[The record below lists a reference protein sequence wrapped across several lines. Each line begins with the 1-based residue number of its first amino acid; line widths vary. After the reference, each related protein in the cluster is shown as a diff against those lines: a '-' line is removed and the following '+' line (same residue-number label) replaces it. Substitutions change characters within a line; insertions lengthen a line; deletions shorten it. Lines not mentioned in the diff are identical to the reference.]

1 MDTNNKGSITPP
13 AKSGD
18 AIKPGDVRLING
30 VPSLVI
36 TSWMSGDNGEV
47 LSWIVCPCK
56 GFSCTDN
63 TGHLMP
69 AGTGKFFA
77 LPLLGASMTPKF
89 IGELVA
95 ESTEF
100 EVKNNRAGW
109 TSTFGGKPPS
119 WIQWSFE
126 NKHSSEDMALAHKM
140 CAPEDVEEML
150 ADEAEEAKQERLDA
164 FNKVLE
170 TLKNAREVTMH
181 FFREFWE
188 LGRVGDKEDALKLA
202 NSIQDAVKLMEDSI
216 KLGLEE

>member
-1 MDTNNKGSITPP
+1 MQNKANGSTTTP
-13 AKSGD
+13 AKSGC

-36 TSWMSGDNGEV
+36 TSWMSGGDGEV

-77 LPLLGASMTPKF
+77 LPQLGASMTPKF
-89 IGELVA
+89 LGELVA

-100 EVKNNRAGW
+100 EVKNNKAGW
-109 TSTFGGKPPS
+109 TTIFGGKAPN
-119 WIQWSFE
+119 WLQWSFE
-126 NKHSSEDMALAHKM
+126 NSHSSEDMALARKM

-150 ADEAEEAKQERLDA
+150 ADEAEEAKQERIDA
-164 FNKVLE
+164 FNKVFE
-170 TLKNAREVTMH
+170 TLKNAHEMTLH
-181 FFREFWE
+181 FFREFWY
-188 LGRVGDKEDALKLA
+188 LGRVGNKEEALRLA
-202 NSIQDAVKLMEDSI
+202 NRIQEAIELMENS
-216 KLGLEE
+216 KSWLEE

>member
-36 TSWMSGDNGEV
+36 TSWMAGDDGEV
-47 LSWIVCPCK
+47 YYWIVCPCK
-56 GFSCTDN
+56 GFSTTEN

-77 LPLLGASMTPKF
+77 LPQLGASMAPKF
-89 IGELVA
+89 LGELVA

-100 EVKNNRAGW
+100 EVRNNKAGW
-109 TSTFGGKPPS
+109 TTTFGGKAPS

-126 NKHSSEDMALAHKM
+126 NNHSSEDMALAHKM
-140 CAPEDVEEML
+140 CAPEDIEEMME
-150 ADEAEEAKQERLDA
+150 DEAEAAKQECLMDYD
-164 FNKVLE
+164 KVLK
-170 TLKNAREVTMH
+170 TLRDAREVVLH
-181 FFREFWE
+181 FYRVFWE
-188 LGRVGDKEDALKLA
+188 MDIRGDKDLSLQTADDLKKA
-202 NSIQDAVKLMEDSI
+202 IGHMENI
-216 KLGLEE
+216 KAWLEE